1 MNCPN
6 CDEIMER
13 EDSLAGRREFYK
25 PEALYQCE
33 NCGLQ
38 GRWALRERFQI
49 TYDPRDEFLFPVL
62 TVGGYYS
69 NLDDEDNNGV

>member
-38 GRWALRERFQI
+38 GRWALREKFQI
-49 TYDPRDEFLFPVL
+49 TYDPRDEFNPTIFC
-62 TVGGYYS
+62 GDGC
-69 NLDDEDNNGV
+69 ECAGAEACG

>member
-6 CDEIMER
+6 CDEVMDR
-13 EDSLAGRREFYK
+13 EDSLAGRREHYK

-38 GRWALRERFQI
+38 AKRILGRSLTI
-49 TYDPRDEFLFPVL
+49 TYDPRDEF
-62 TVGGYYS
+62 
-69 NLDDEDNNGV
+69 DADEFFNQCECGP